1 MDMQELIAQREEKLA
16 ALRKEGFSGYD
27 KASAG
32 KGRGSVPDA
41 LVSPE
46 GSRVCIC
53 GRVTAKRSHG
63 KVSFVDLRDAGGR
76 IQLYLRSDAFDGKDL
91 VLLGQFDIGDIL
103 EVCGEIFKT
112 HSGEITVKVDKMSML
127 SKALRP
133 LPEKWHGLK
142 DVELVE
148 FRIGATGAGQTV
160 GDVEG
165 TGVFRVS
172 AVTRDGVSFLPASST
187 ALREGDML
195 WGAVLQA
202 SYARIERMLGAD

>member
-1 MDMQELIAQREEKLA
+1 MDYVCSTTLVAEWLLDKV
-16 ALRKEGFSGYD
+16 FSG
-27 KASAG
+27 
-32 KGRGSVPDA
+32 RGHH
-41 LVSPE
+41 LV
-46 GSRVCIC
+46 
-53 GRVTAKRSHG
+53 
-63 KVSFVDLRDAGGR
+63 
-76 IQLYLRSDAFDGKDL
+76 
-91 VLLGQFDIGDIL
+91 
-103 EVCGEIFKT
+103 
-112 HSGEITVKVDKMSML
+112 
-127 SKALRP
+127 
-133 LPEKWHGLK
+133 GLK